1 MLALS
6 LLPVFLQNRNKTGLG
21 LKIYIKNMVCD
32 RCTLVVSS
40 LMTELNFK
48 PASVEIGEVDFAE
61 RELSADELG
70 ILKDRLEA
78 LGFELIDDKRGQLI
92 DKIKTSIIDLVHR
105 QESLEKIKL
114 SDYLKKNVNYD
125 YNHISHLFSS
135 IEGITIEQYFINH
148 KIEKVKELL
157 VYDELNATEI
167 AYQMGYSSLAH
178 LSGQFKKVTGMT
190 PTQFKKLDGGKIRK
204 SLDKV

>member
-1 MLALS
+1 M
-6 LLPVFLQNRNKTGLG
+6 
-21 LKIYIKNMVCD
+21 KIYIKNMVCD

-135 IEGITIEQYFINH
+135 IEGVTIEQYFINH

-157 VYDELNATEI
+157 VYDELSATEI
-167 AYQMGYSSLAH
+167 AYRMGYSSLAH

-190 PTQFKKLDGGKIRK
+190 PIQFKKLDGGKIRK

>member
-1 MLALS
+1 
-6 LLPVFLQNRNKTGLG
+6 
-21 LKIYIKNMVCD
+21 MVCD

-40 LMTELNFK
+40 LMTELGYK
-48 PASVEIGEVDFAE
+48 AASVEMGEVDFAK
-61 RELSADELG
+61 RELSETELDV
-70 ILKDRLEA
+70 LKNRLEA
-78 LGFELIDDKRGQLI
+78 LGFELLDDKKSQLI
-92 DKIKTSIIDLVHR
+92 DKIKTAVIDLVHR

-114 SDYLKKNVNYD
+114 SDYLKKKVNYD

-157 VYDELNATEI
+157 VYDELSTTEI
-167 AYQMGYSSLAH
+167 AYRMGYSSLAH

-190 PTQFKKLDGGKIRK
+190 PTQFKKLKDGLIRK
-204 SLDKV
+204 PLDKV